1 METKFYICRHCGN
14 IIAYVHSSGV
24 RVVCCG
30 EEMQELVPNTVDASL
45 EKHVPVIVRD
55 GNKVTVTVGSV
66 EHPMVKEHYIEWI
79 CLETKKGRQ
88 RIALQPGNKPMAEF
102 FISSD
107 DAPVAAFAYC
117 NLHGLWKK

>member
-79 CLETKKGRQ
+79 ELIVGETVYREFLKAGD
-88 RIALQPGNKPMAEF
+88 KPTAF
-102 FISSD
+102 FPCS
-107 DAPVAAFAYC
+107 AASVSARAYC
-117 NLHGLWKK
+117 NLHGLWKA